1 MWVEL
6 QTITEGNGRSGKQLE
21 GPSVFRDWNSPLTG
35 LQTHCIPYQLS
46 SWRDRAR
53 TQSQVECTLKLHGQ
67 RSPKIRKQRPQF
79 QRFVR
84 TSSVPWRERENSSP
98 FPPMLK
104 SLLSPAI
111 RLAALWVNE
120 AFCFRKEVKLQD
132 LSFHCFDQS
141 LLTLGILKYLS
152 IQRKWSC
159 LSSIYEP

>member
-1 MWVEL
+1 MCEL
-6 QTITEGNGRSGKQLE
+6 NYRPSLKVTKGAGNNWKGTQCSGTEQSSDGSA
-21 GPSVFRDWNSPLTG
+21 
-35 LQTHCIPYQLS
+35 THCIPYQLS
-46 SWRDRAR
+46 SCRDRAR

-67 RSPKIRKQRPQF
+67 RSPKIRKQWPQF

-104 SLLSPAI
+104 SLLNPAI

-141 LLTLGILKYLS
+141 LLTLGILCQYRENEAGYRLYMGSKY
-152 IQRKWSC
+152 
-159 LSSIYEP
+159 